1 MPQIRPRIRPL
12 FPPLFPP
19 LLRPRSRSLLRPLAA
34 AAALSLAALG
44 ALSPAHA
51 ADAGRPVTLIVPFAA
66 GGGVDGMGRLL
77 AERLRADM
85 PQGVVVENKPGA
97 SGMLGAQ
104 AVLRSAPD
112 GTTLLLGSAGETAIN
127 PLVFKG
133 KMQYQPDKDLV
144 PIALIARVP
153 NVLLANPKLPVANV
167 EQLVAYGRAHPDKLT
182 YATSGVGNP
191 QHLNGEL
198 LQSLAGIKMVHVPYK
213 GASAQLVDVAS
224 GSVDLTFVSLAGAL
238 PFIQSGKVKP
248 LAVTSAKRAS
258 FAPDIPAIAE
268 TAGLKDYAL
277 ENWFGVFVAA
287 GTPSAVQQKLADAI
301 NRALRD
307 EKFVAS
313 IRELGGEVQ
322 PMSQAEFSAFIKAQ
336 TGVFA
341 KVVADGHITAEN

>member
-1 MPQIRPRIRPL
+1 MPPNRL
-12 FPPLFPP
+12 F
-19 LLRPRSRSLLRPLAA
+19 AA
-34 AAALSLAALG
+34 AASALALSLATAV
-44 ALSPAHA
+44 PATSAWA
-51 ADAGRPVTLIVPFAA
+51 ADAGRPISLIVPFAA

-77 AERLRADM
+77 AERLRSEM

-104 AVLRSAPD
+104 TVVRSTPD

-127 PLVFKG
+127 PLVFKS
-133 KMQYQPDKDLV
+133 KMQYQPEQDLV

-153 NVLLANPKLPVANV
+153 NVLVANPKLPVADV
-167 EQLVAYGRAHPDKLT
+167 KELVAYGRAHPDKLT

-213 GASAQLVDVAS
+213 GASAQLVDVAA

-238 PFIQSGKVKP
+238 PFIKSGKVKP

-258 FAPDIPAIAE
+258 FAPDIPAVAE
-268 TAGLKDYAL
+268 YAPLKDYAL
-277 ENWFGVFVAA
+277 ENWFGVFVAK
-287 GTPSAVQQKLADAI
+287 GTPPEVQQKLAAAI
-301 NRALRD
+301 DRSLHD

-322 PMSQAEFSAFIKAQ
+322 PMSQDEFRAFIKAQ
-336 TGVFA
+336 TAVFA
-341 KVVADGHITAEN
+341 KVVADGHITADN

>member
-1 MPQIRPRIRPL
+1 MPPTRL
-12 FPPLFPP
+12 F
-19 LLRPRSRSLLRPLAA
+19 AA
-34 AAALSLAALG
+34 AASALALSLATAV
-44 ALSPAHA
+44 PATSAWA
-51 ADAGRPVTLIVPFAA
+51 ADAGRPISLIVPFAA

-77 AERLRADM
+77 AERLRSEM

-104 AVLRSAPD
+104 TVVRSTPD

-127 PLVFKG
+127 PLVFKS
-133 KMQYQPDKDLV
+133 KMQYQPEQDLV

-153 NVLLANPKLPVANV
+153 NVLVANPKLPVADV
-167 EQLVAYGRAHPDKLT
+167 KELVAYGRAHPDKLT

-213 GASAQLVDVAS
+213 GASAQLVDVAA

-238 PFIQSGKVKP
+238 PFIKSGKVKP

-258 FAPDIPAIAE
+258 FAPDIPAVAE
-268 TAGLKDYAL
+268 YAPLKDYAL
-277 ENWFGVFVAA
+277 ENWFGVFVAK
-287 GTPSAVQQKLADAI
+287 GTPPEVQQKLAAAI
-301 NRALRD
+301 DRSLHD

-322 PMSQAEFSAFIKAQ
+322 PMSQDEFRAFIKAQ
-336 TGVFA
+336 TAVFA
-341 KVVADGHITAEN
+341 KVVADGHITADN

>member
-1 MPQIRPRIRPL
+1 MPPIRT
-12 FPPLFPP
+12 
-19 LLRPRSRSLLRPLAA
+19 LAA
-34 AAALSLAALG
+34 AAALAIAAS
-44 ALSPAHA
+44 SPLHA
-51 ADAGRPVTLIVPFAA
+51 ADLPANRPITLIVPFAA

-77 AERLRADM
+77 AERLRSEL

-97 SGMLGAQ
+97 SGMLGAA
-104 AVLRSAPD
+104 AVVRAAPD
-112 GTTLLLGSAGETAIN
+112 GATLLLGSAGETAIN
-127 PLVFKG
+127 PLVFKT
-133 KMQYQPDKDLV
+133 KMQYQPEKDLA

-153 NVLLANPKLPVANV
+153 NVLVANPKLPVASV

-213 GASAQLVDVAS
+213 GAAAQLVDVAA

-238 PFIQSGKVKP
+238 PFIKSGKVKP

-258 FAPDIPAIAE
+258 FAPDIPALAE
-268 TAGLKDYAL
+268 YAPLKDYAL
-277 ENWFGVFVAA
+277 ENWFGVFVPA
-287 GTPSAVQQKLADAI
+287 GTPPQVQQKLAAAI
-301 NRALRD
+301 DRALKD

-322 PMSQAEFSAFIKAQ
+322 PMSQDAFRAFIKAQ
-336 TGVFA
+336 TAVFA
-341 KVVADGHITAEN
+341 KVVADGNIAAEN

>member
-1 MPQIRPRIRPL
+1 MPPIRTLAAVAALAFSAI
-12 FPPLFPP
+12 PPLQ
-19 LLRPRSRSLLRPLAA
+19 
-34 AAALSLAALG
+34 
-44 ALSPAHA
+44 A
-51 ADAGRPVTLIVPFAA
+51 ADLPAGRPVTLIVPFAA

-77 AERLRADM
+77 AERLRAEL

-97 SGMLGAQ
+97 SGMLGAT
-104 AVLRSAPD
+104 AVVRSAPD
-112 GTTLLLGSAGETAIN
+112 GGTLLLGSAGETAIN
-127 PLVFKG
+127 PLVFKS
-133 KMQYQPDKDLV
+133 KMQYQPDKDLA

-153 NVLLANPKLPVANV
+153 NVLVANPKLPVASV

-213 GASAQLVDVAS
+213 GAAAQLVDVAA

-238 PFIQSGKVKP
+238 PFIKSGKVKP

-258 FAPDIPAIAE
+258 FAPDIPALAE
-268 TAGLKDYAL
+268 YAPLKDYAL
-277 ENWFGVFVAA
+277 ENWFGVFVPA
-287 GTPSAVQQKLADAI
+287 GTPPEVQQKLAAAI
-301 NRALRD
+301 DRSLKD

-322 PMSQAEFSAFIKAQ
+322 PMSQDEFRAFIKAQ
-336 TGVFA
+336 TAVFA
-341 KVVADGHITAEN
+341 KVVTDGNITAEN

>member
-1 MPQIRPRIRPL
+1 MHHHR
-12 FPPLFPP
+12 
-19 LLRPRSRSLLRPLAA
+19 LLTATLTLALTLAA
-34 AAALSLAALG
+34 PFST
-44 ALSPAHA
+44 AHA
-51 ADAGRPVTLIVPFAA
+51 ADAGRPITLIVPFAA

-77 AERLRADM
+77 AERLRGDM

-104 AVLRSAPD
+104 TVVRSAPD

-127 PLVFKG
+127 PLVFKS
-133 KMQYQPDKDLV
+133 KMQYQPEKDLV

-153 NVLLANPKLPVANV
+153 NVLLATPALPVANV
-167 EQLVAYGRAHPDKLT
+167 EQLVAYGRAHPGKLT

-224 GSVDLTFVSLAGAL
+224 GNVDLTFVSLAGAL
-238 PFIQSGKVKP
+238 PFIKSGKVKP

-258 FAPDIPAIAE
+258 FAPDIPAVAE
-268 TAGLKDYAL
+268 YAPLKDYAL

-287 GTPSAVQQKLADAI
+287 GTPPETQQKLASAI
-301 NRALRD
+301 GNALRD
-307 EKFVAS
+307 QKFVAS
-313 IRELGGEVQ
+313 IRDLGGEVQ
-322 PMSQAEFSAFIKAQ
+322 PMSQDEFRAFIKAQ
-336 TGVFA
+336 TAVYA

>member
-1 MPQIRPRIRPL
+1 MPPNRL
-12 FPPLFPP
+12 F
-19 LLRPRSRSLLRPLAA
+19 AA
-34 AAALSLAALG
+34 AASALALSLATAV
-44 ALSPAHA
+44 PATSAWA
-51 ADAGRPVTLIVPFAA
+51 ADASRPVSLIVPFAA

-77 AERLRADM
+77 AERLRSEM

-104 AVLRSAPD
+104 TVVRSTPD

-127 PLVFKG
+127 PLVFKS
-133 KMQYQPDKDLV
+133 KMQYQPEQDLV

-153 NVLLANPKLPVANV
+153 NVLVANPKLPVADV
-167 EQLVAYGRAHPDKLT
+167 KELVAYGRAHPDKLT

-213 GASAQLVDVAS
+213 GASAQLVDVAA

-238 PFIQSGKVKP
+238 PFIKSGKVKP

-258 FAPDIPAIAE
+258 FAPDIPAVAE
-268 TAGLKDYAL
+268 YAPLKDYAL
-277 ENWFGVFVAA
+277 ENWFGVFVAK
-287 GTPSAVQQKLADAI
+287 GTPPEVQQKLAAAI
-301 NRALRD
+301 DRSLHD

-322 PMSQAEFSAFIKAQ
+322 PMSQDEFRAFIKAQ
-336 TGVFA
+336 TAVFA
-341 KVVADGHITAEN
+341 KVVADGHIMADN

>member
-1 MPQIRPRIRPL
+1 MPPIRI
-12 FPPLFPP
+12 
-19 LLRPRSRSLLRPLAA
+19 LAA
-34 AAALSLAALG
+34 AAALAFAAS
-44 ALSPAHA
+44 SPLHA
-51 ADAGRPVTLIVPFAA
+51 ADLPANRPITLIVPFAA

-77 AERLRADM
+77 AERLRSEL

-97 SGMLGAQ
+97 SGMLGAA
-104 AVLRSAPD
+104 AVVRAAPD
-112 GTTLLLGSAGETAIN
+112 GATLLLGSAGETAIN
-127 PLVFKG
+127 PLVFKT
-133 KMQYQPDKDLV
+133 KMQYQPENDLA

-153 NVLLANPKLPVANV
+153 NVLVANPKLPVASV

-213 GASAQLVDVAS
+213 GAAAQLVDVAA

-238 PFIQSGKVKP
+238 PFIKSGKVEP

-258 FAPDIPAIAE
+258 FAPDIPALAE
-268 TAGLKDYAL
+268 YAPLKDYAL
-277 ENWFGVFVAA
+277 ENWFGVFVPA
-287 GTPSAVQQKLADAI
+287 GTPPQVQQKLAAAI
-301 NRALRD
+301 GRALKD

-322 PMSQAEFSAFIKAQ
+322 PMSQDEFRAFIKAQ
-336 TGVFA
+336 TAVFA
-341 KVVADGHITAEN
+341 KVVADGNITAEN

>member
-1 MPQIRPRIRPL
+1 MPHHR
-12 FPPLFPP
+12 
-19 LLRPRSRSLLRPLAA
+19 LLR
-34 AAALSLAALG
+34 AALALALTVA
-44 ALSPAHA
+44 APFSPAYA
-51 ADAGRPVTLIVPFAA
+51 ADAGRPITLIVPFAA

-77 AERLRADM
+77 AERLRGDM

-104 AVLRSAPD
+104 TVVRSAPD

-127 PLVFKG
+127 PLVFKT
-133 KMQYQPDKDLV
+133 KMQYQPEKDLV

-153 NVLLANPKLPVANV
+153 NVLLATPALPVANV

-224 GSVDLTFVSLAGAL
+224 GNVDLTFVSLAGAL
-238 PFIQSGKVKP
+238 PFIKSGKVKP

-258 FAPDIPAIAE
+258 FAPDIPAVAE
-268 TAGLKDYAL
+268 YAPLKDYAL

-287 GTPSAVQQKLADAI
+287 GTPPEVQQKLASAI
-301 NRALRD
+301 DHALRD

-313 IRELGGEVQ
+313 IRDLGGEVQ
-322 PMSQAEFSAFIKAQ
+322 PMSQDEFRAFIKAQ
-336 TGVFA
+336 TAVFA

>member
-1 MPQIRPRIRPL
+1 MPPIRT
-12 FPPLFPP
+12 
-19 LLRPRSRSLLRPLAA
+19 LAA
-34 AAALSLAALG
+34 AAALALAASTPL
-44 ALSPAHA
+44 HA
-51 ADAGRPVTLIVPFAA
+51 ADLPANRPITLIVPFAA

-77 AERLRADM
+77 AERLRSEL

-97 SGMLGAQ
+97 SGMLGAT
-104 AVLRSAPD
+104 AVVRSAPD
-112 GTTLLLGSAGETAIN
+112 GATLLLGSAGETAIN
-127 PLVFKG
+127 PLVFKT
-133 KMQYQPDKDLV
+133 KMQYQPEKDLA

-153 NVLLANPKLPVANV
+153 NVLVANPKLPVANV

-213 GASAQLVDVAS
+213 GAAAQLVDVAA

-238 PFIQSGKVKP
+238 PFIKSGKVKP

-258 FAPDIPAIAE
+258 FAPDIPALAE
-268 TAGLKDYAL
+268 YAPLKDYAL
-277 ENWFGVFVAA
+277 EKWFGVFVPAN
-287 GTPSAVQQKLADAI
+287 TPPDVQQTLAPAI
-301 NRALRD
+301 DRSLKD

-322 PMSQAEFSAFIKAQ
+322 PMSQDEFRAFIKAQ
-336 TGVFA
+336 TAVFA
-341 KVVADGHITAEN
+341 KVVTDGNITAEN

>member
-1 MPQIRPRIRPL
+1 MPRIRT
-12 FPPLFPP
+12 
-19 LLRPRSRSLLRPLAA
+19 LAA
-34 AAALSLAALG
+34 TAALALAASTPL
-44 ALSPAHA
+44 HA
-51 ADAGRPVTLIVPFAA
+51 ADPAAGRPITLIVPFAA

-77 AERLRADM
+77 AERLRSEL
-85 PQGVVVENKPGA
+85 PQGVVVENRPGA

-104 AVLRSAPD
+104 TVVRSAPD

-133 KMQYQPDKDLV
+133 KMQYQPEKDLA

-153 NVLLANPKLPVANV
+153 NVLVANPKLPAANV
-167 EQLVAYGRAHPDKLT
+167 EELVAYGRAHPDKLT

-213 GASAQLVDVAS
+213 GASAQLVDVAA

-238 PFIQSGKVKP
+238 PFIKSGKVKP
-248 LAVTSAKRAS
+248 LAVTSARRAS
-258 FAPDIPAIAE
+258 FAPDIPAVAE
-268 TAGLKDYAL
+268 YAPLKDYAL
-277 ENWFGVFVAA
+277 ENWFGVFVPAA
-287 GTPSAVQQKLADAI
+287 TPAETQQKLADAI
-301 NRALRD
+301 GRSLKD

-322 PMSQAEFSAFIKAQ
+322 PMSRDEFRAFIKAQ
-336 TGVFA
+336 TAVFA

>member
-1 MPQIRPRIRPL
+1 MPGIRT
-12 FPPLFPP
+12 
-19 LLRPRSRSLLRPLAA
+19 LAA
-34 AAALSLAALG
+34 AAALALAASTPL
-44 ALSPAHA
+44 HA
-51 ADAGRPVTLIVPFAA
+51 AEAAAGRPVTLIVPFAA

-77 AERLRADM
+77 AERLRSEM

-104 AVLRSAPD
+104 AVVRSAPD
-112 GTTLLLGSAGETAIN
+112 GATLLLGSAGETAIN
-127 PLVFKG
+127 PLVFKS
-133 KMQYQPDKDLV
+133 KMQYQPDKDLA

-153 NVLLANPKLPVANV
+153 NVLVANPKLPVANV
-167 EQLVAYGRAHPDKLT
+167 EELVAYGRAHPGKLT

-213 GASAQLVDVAS
+213 GASAQLVDVAA

-238 PFIQSGKVKP
+238 PFIKSGKVKP

-258 FAPDIPAIAE
+258 FAPDIPAVAE
-268 TAGLKDYAL
+268 YAPLKDYAL

-287 GTPSAVQQKLADAI
+287 STPAEVQRKLAAAI
-301 NRALRD
+301 GRSLKD

-313 IRELGGEVQ
+313 IRDLGGEVQ
-322 PMSQAEFSAFIKAQ
+322 PMSQDEFRAFIQAQ
-336 TGVFA
+336 TAVFA

>member
-1 MPQIRPRIRPL
+1 MPLIRT
-12 FPPLFPP
+12 
-19 LLRPRSRSLLRPLAA
+19 LAA
-34 AAALSLAALG
+34 AAALCVTASALT
-44 ALSPAHA
+44 SPAMA
-51 ADAGRPVTLIVPFAA
+51 ADTGRPITLVVPFAA

-77 AERLRADM
+77 AERLRGAM

-104 AVLRSAPD
+104 TVVRSAPD

-127 PLVFKG
+127 PLVFKT
-133 KMQYQPDKDLV
+133 KMQYQPEKDLV

-153 NVLLANPKLPVANV
+153 NVLVANPKLPVANV

-213 GASAQLVDVAS
+213 GASAQLVDVAA

-238 PFIQSGKVKP
+238 PFIKSGKVKP

-258 FAPDIPAIAE
+258 FAPDIPAVAE
-268 TAGLKDYAL
+268 YAPLKDYAL
-277 ENWFGVFVAA
+277 ENWFGVFVPA
-287 GTPSAVQQKLADAI
+287 GTPPATQQKLADAI
-301 NRALRD
+301 DKVLRD
-307 EKFVAS
+307 EAFVAS

-322 PMSQAEFSAFIKAQ
+322 PMTQDAFRAFIAAQ
-336 TGVFA
+336 TAVFA

>member
-1 MPQIRPRIRPL
+1 MPPNRL
-12 FPPLFPP
+12 F
-19 LLRPRSRSLLRPLAA
+19 AA
-34 AAALSLAALG
+34 AASALALSLATAV
-44 ALSPAHA
+44 PATSAWA
-51 ADAGRPVTLIVPFAA
+51 ADAGRPISLIVPFAA

-77 AERLRADM
+77 AERLRSEM

-104 AVLRSAPD
+104 TVVRSTPD

-127 PLVFKG
+127 PLVFKS
-133 KMQYQPDKDLV
+133 KMQYQPEQDLV

-153 NVLLANPKLPVANV
+153 NVLVANPKLPVADV
-167 EQLVAYGRAHPDKLT
+167 KELVAYGREHPDKLT

-213 GASAQLVDVAS
+213 GASAQLVDVAA

-238 PFIQSGKVKP
+238 PFIKSGKVKP

-258 FAPDIPAIAE
+258 FAPDIPAVAE
-268 TAGLKDYAL
+268 YAPLKDYAL
-277 ENWFGVFVAA
+277 ENWFGVFVAK
-287 GTPSAVQQKLADAI
+287 GTPPEVQQKLAAAI
-301 NRALRD
+301 DRSLHD

-322 PMSQAEFSAFIKAQ
+322 PMSQDEFRAFIKAQ
-336 TGVFA
+336 TAVFA
-341 KVVADGHITAEN
+341 KVVADGHITADN

>member
-1 MPQIRPRIRPL
+1 MPPIRT
-12 FPPLFPP
+12 
-19 LLRPRSRSLLRPLAA
+19 LAA
-34 AAALSLAALG
+34 AAALAFAAS
-44 ALSPAHA
+44 SPVHA
-51 ADAGRPVTLIVPFAA
+51 ADLPTSRPITLIVPFAA

-77 AERLRADM
+77 AERLRSEL

-97 SGMLGAQ
+97 SGMLGAA
-104 AVLRSAPD
+104 AVVRAAPD
-112 GTTLLLGSAGETAIN
+112 GATLLLGSAGETAIN
-127 PLVFKG
+127 PLVFKT
-133 KMQYQPDKDLV
+133 KMQYQPEKDLA

-153 NVLLANPKLPVANV
+153 NVLAANPKLPVASV

-213 GASAQLVDVAS
+213 GAAAQLVDVAA

-238 PFIQSGKVKP
+238 PFIKSGKVKP

-258 FAPDIPAIAE
+258 FAPDIPALAE
-268 TAGLKDYAL
+268 YAPLKDYAL
-277 ENWFGVFVAA
+277 ENWFGVFVPA
-287 GTPSAVQQKLADAI
+287 GTPPQVQQKLAAAI
-301 NRALRD
+301 GRALKD

-322 PMSQAEFSAFIKAQ
+322 PMSQDAFRAFIKAQ
-336 TGVFA
+336 TAVFA
-341 KVVADGHITAEN
+341 KVVADGNITAEN